1 MENIHH
7 SYLIVKNGFATVSTE
22 IRQSLF
28 FPPIMASSME
38 TNILKKNIAIK
49 LHTSNDKGKTL
60 YLSISVN

>member
-28 FPPIMASSME
+28 FPPPNNGFE
-38 TNILKKNIAIK
+38 YGNEYTKKK
-49 LHTSNDKGKTL
+49 YCH
-60 YLSISVN
+60 